1 MGRNLEQKKKE
12 MKLKVLS
19 KVPAFFQLVLVSIKL
34 FRGQFIDF
42 INLYLVDFL
51 LNISNL
57 LCKRYKTIP
66 SLFPTSGLVLN
77 TSQYDYIQ

>member
-66 SLFPTSGLVLN
+66 SFFPTSGLVLN